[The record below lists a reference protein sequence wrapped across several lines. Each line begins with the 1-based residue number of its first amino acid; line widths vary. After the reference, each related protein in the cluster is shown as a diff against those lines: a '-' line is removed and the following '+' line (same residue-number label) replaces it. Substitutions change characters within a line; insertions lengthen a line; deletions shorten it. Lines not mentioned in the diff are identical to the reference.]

1 MTEKNKQVKD
11 EVTPIDSGKTLPV
24 EDIQSIAKKNYE
36 KAEALAAE
44 GKQPP
49 PLPATPGNL
58 SSFQN
63 LETLPEGKRKELE
76 PVDIKD
82 HPKAVER
89 ATTAKEGNEGAQIKK
104 GQAFENIPPT
114 TGGSVTD
121 ELLGGN
127 K

>member
-1 MTEKNKQVKD
+1 MTEKNTQVKD
-11 EVTPIDSGKTLPV
+11 EVTPIDSGKAVPV

-36 KAEALAAE
+36 KSEALAAE

-49 PLPATPGNL
+49 SLPATPGNL

-82 HPKAVER
+82 HPKSVER
-89 ATTAKEGNEGAQIKK
+89 ATTAKEGGDSAQTKK
-104 GQAFENIPPT
+104 NQAFQNIPPT
-114 TGGSVTD
+114 KEGSLTD
-121 ELLGGN
+121 ELLGDG